1 MLRDDRG
8 SATVWTAGA
17 IAALLTVAGLLFAL
31 GSAVVTRHRTSDAAD
46 LAALAAAGQA
56 DQGTSAA
63 CEQARSVVE
72 KMAARLVSCRFEQW
86 DALVEVEADAPG
98 GLGVASA
105 HARAGPVAR
114 RTASAAPS
122 GFTAIEDGRSS
133 SRGERSAPTDTG

>member
-1 MLRDDRG
+1 MLRDERG

-17 IAALLTVAGLLFAL
+17 IAALLAVAGLLFAL
-31 GSAVVTRHRTSDAAD
+31 GSAVVTRHRATDAAD

-56 DQGTSAA
+56 EQGTSAA
-63 CEQARSVVE
+63 CAQARSVAERMSV
-72 KMAARLVSCRFEQW
+72 RLVGCRFEQW

-114 RTASAAPS
+114 
-122 GFTAIEDGRSS
+122 
-133 SRGERSAPTDTG
+133 

>member
-17 IAALLTVAGLLFAL
+17 IAALLAVATLLFSL
-31 GSAVVTRHRTSDAAD
+31 GSVVLARHRATDAAD

-56 DQGTSAA
+56 DEGTGAA

-72 KMAARLVSCRFEQW
+72 KMAVRLVSCRFEEW
-86 DALVEVEADAPG
+86 DALVEVAADAVG

-114 RTASAAPS
+114 
-122 GFTAIEDGRSS
+122 
-133 SRGERSAPTDTG
+133 